1 MVLQDSPPHPDTSN
15 ILHQFLISDSITTQ
29 NQFDQNQHFDAYG
42 SSNFRNDN
50 DSNNMTLYP
59 TSLGVLPSIQS
70 LGERMSRSIDL
81 VQGGPPTVS
90 SESEISHTRRLMD
103 LLGAA
108 NDTNHNHHHHQ
119 QAQRLSLSLN
129 SHILVPH
136 VQYRQRSL
144 NSDLISQNY
153 LLSGDHQEPRDQAC
167 TATTTSSTNPGV
179 EHVVN
184 DDYPFPGSS
193 LASSSASLNRHCSTL
208 YGAESLSNV
217 VGQSRYLRPTQ
228 TLLEEIVNLGG
239 RAVDLS
245 NEKYISKLFRGS
257 RRGSLTL
264 SSELKAEFCNSGVMS
279 VEKQECHIKI
289 AKLISLLE
297 EVESRYEKYYH
308 QMEEVMTAFEIIAG
322 QGSAKP
328 YTALALQAMSR
339 HFCSLRDAIVSRING
354 EKRKLFQDLPKISA
368 GLSQLSLFD
377 RESRNN
383 NNNRIS
389 LQQLGMMQSQRQAW
403 RPIRGLPETS
413 VSNWFINARVRLWK
427 PMIEEMYKEEFGD
440 SSEDSN
446 PLAGGSMTG
455 EGVTDHEED

>member
-1 MVLQDSPPHPDTSN
+1 MGFTISLLRYKLSYFIVIFILIIVVIVIIVIIFVFSRSSQFFFSGLQMVLHDSPPHPDTSN

-42 SSNFRNDN
+42 SSSFRNDN
-50 DSNNMTLYP
+50 DSNNMALYP

-108 NDTNHNHHHHQ
+108 NDTNHNQHHQ
-119 QAQRLSLSLN
+119 NQQTQRLSLSLN

-167 TATTTSSTNPGV
+167 TATSTTSTNPGV

-228 TLLEEIVNLGG
+228 TLLEEIVSLGG

-264 SSELKAEFCNSGVMS
+264 SSELKAEFCNNGVMS

-289 AKLISLLE
+289 ARLISLLE
-297 EVESRYEKYYH
+297 EVGLVINSSNNLSVH
-308 QMEEVMTAFEIIAG
+308 FFSLLVFEVLFWFWI
-322 QGSAKP
+322 
-328 YTALALQAMSR
+328 
-339 HFCSLRDAIVSRING
+339 C
-354 EKRKLFQDLPKISA
+354 KR
-368 GLSQLSLFD
+368 
-377 RESRNN
+377 
-383 NNNRIS
+383 
-389 LQQLGMMQSQRQAW
+389 
-403 RPIRGLPETS
+403 
-413 VSNWFINARVRLWK
+413 
-427 PMIEEMYKEEFGD
+427 
-440 SSEDSN
+440 
-446 PLAGGSMTG
+446 
-455 EGVTDHEED
+455 